1 MTLQGVPDDA
11 IPSEARHDLAAAAWE
26 EYKQTGDRKAREA
39 LILAYA
45 PLVKYVAG
53 RVSIG
58 LPANVDYD
66 DLVSYGVFGLV
77 DALEKFDTDRGVKFE
92 TYAVARIR
100 GAIID
105 GLRSADWVPRS
116 VRQKSKELEKT
127 ITALEAKLGRPASDQ
142 EVAAALGIGISE
154 YHALLAEVKGIA
166 LASLEEVW
174 SGDPDEEGKLRIGQ
188 MIENDASEDPTAH
201 AEGNEVKRI
210 LAEAIDELPE
220 RERLVVALYYFEEL
234 TLKEIGQVLD
244 VSESRVSQI
253 HTKALLRLRGRLA
266 RVRESLVS

>member
-1 MTLQGVPDDA
+1 M
-11 IPSEARHDLAAAAWE
+11 
-26 EYKQTGDRKAREA
+26 
-39 LILAYA
+39 
-45 PLVKYVAG
+45 
-53 RVSIG
+53 
-58 LPANVDYD
+58 
-66 DLVSYGVFGLV
+66 
-77 DALEKFDTDRGVKFE
+77 
-92 TYAVARIR
+92 
-100 GAIID
+100 
-105 GLRSADWVPRS
+105 
-116 VRQKSKELEKT
+116 
-127 ITALEAKLGRPASDQ
+127 KLT
-142 EVAAALGIGISE
+142 
-154 YHALLAEVKGIA
+154 
-166 LASLEEVW
+166 LEEVW

-266 RVRESLVS
+266 QGPGEFGFIGDKVRAAAGVSSRLGDQTWAFDSLICRFCSVDPMNKAGRPEPHTGRTSTPHMWPNSKGPISDFVVCGG